1 MKKLTIVL
9 VIVSI
14 ILMIMGSYYII
25 YKPNSHTTKDLLLR
39 LSPYL
44 ISLAIFIE
52 LYFDIDEHNEHEQ
65 KYHSKGKIE
74 NMENIEIL

>member
-14 ILMIMGSYYII
+14 ILMMMGSYYII

-52 LYFDIDEHNEHEQ
+52 LYFDIDEHNEE
-65 KYHSKGKIE
+65 YHSNTKKSKIE

>member
-1 MKKLTIVL
+1 MA
-9 VIVSI
+9 
-14 ILMIMGSYYII
+14 MGSYYII
-25 YKPNSHTTKDLLLR
+25 YKPHSSTTKDLLLR

-52 LYFDIDEHNEHEQ
+52 LYFDIDD
-65 KYHSKGKIE
+65 YHHSEGTKKRDKIE